1 MTSRYENEAVLTL
14 HKKKKIS
21 KKEKPGVPHSLTS
34 HMYCTLQPT
43 LLINLKIAFSYTYF

>member
-1 MTSRYENEAVLTL
+1 MTSRYENEAELTL
-14 HKKKKIS
+14 HKKKKKKKS

-43 LLINLKIAFSYTYF
+43 LLIN